1 MNIDLSNTCPDDFCD
16 CCHVKLGIC
25 RTYYGGKRICPA
37 CYGSEIDKNI
47 LKKIIEECPKCGYK
61 QEGKNEKSK

>member
-47 LKKIIEECPKCGYK
+47 LKKNY
-61 QEGKNEKSK
+61 